1 MRAHAVDPPPTIH
14 PPRGPRARDT
24 QLYPPTRAY
33 MKERRQI
40 ALLLR
45 AYVTRLI
52 AESKAPKPDGGAAVV
67 GGMQD
72 LEVRRHMN
80 DFEVE
85 FPR

>member
-1 MRAHAVDPPPTIH
+1 
-14 PPRGPRARDT
+14 
-24 QLYPPTRAY
+24 

-72 LEVRRHMN
+72 LEVRRYMN
-80 DFEVE
+80 EFEFE